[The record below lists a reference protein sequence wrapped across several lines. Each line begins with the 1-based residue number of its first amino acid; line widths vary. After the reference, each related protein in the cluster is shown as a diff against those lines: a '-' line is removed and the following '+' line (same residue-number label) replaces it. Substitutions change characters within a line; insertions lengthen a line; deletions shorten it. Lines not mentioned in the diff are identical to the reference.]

1 MNASPILLTN
11 SFAGFTR
18 IYNMPGQ
25 PVRSDP
31 RCWNQDNIPIRV
43 QFDPK
48 FPLPPFTKPKF
59 VFPFSLGALGA
70 LA

>member
-31 RCWNQDNIPIRV
+31 RCCIRKW
-43 QFDPK
+43 P
-48 FPLPPFTKPKF
+48 
-59 VFPFSLGALGA
+59 
-70 LA
+70 